1 MGTQTLLGGWNLP
14 WLRQLPQT
22 RVKWPAG
29 QPWAK
34 GREILREAGAPEL
47 ASAWHRV
54 GSLTVQSR
62 QSSPQGHRHRPQGPG
77 LHQETIASSSRTGL
91 HSGGLWSS
99 GSRQPCGAPG
109 ASFTSILSFH
119 NTSFLLFYC

>member
-22 RVKWPAG
+22 RVKRPAG

-47 ASAWHRV
+47 ASSWHR
-54 GSLTVQSR
+54 
-62 QSSPQGHRHRPQGPG
+62 
-77 LHQETIASSSRTGL
+77 
-91 HSGGLWSS
+91 
-99 GSRQPCGAPG
+99 
-109 ASFTSILSFH
+109 
-119 NTSFLLFYC
+119 